1 MNNILLKPLTK
12 DGYEDF
18 VIRNQQAF
26 IMAVEDEFG
35 ELDEEPISQEDIRA
49 CLNHPLEEAYNIVY
63 CGKVVG
69 GVAVRVDKESSKN
82 SLDLIFVHREHLG
95 EGIGYMA
102 WKKIEELYPD
112 TLKWETHTP
121 HFMMKNIHFYVN
133 KCGFKIVEFFNE
145 YHPEPEDFDMGGV
158 PFFVFEKI
166 MK

>member
-82 SLDLIFVHREHLG
+82 SLGFVYMVHHQSTPSNMFVPPFGKPALQKEVFPFGCAFYPVYFSRQIHRFQCVFLPWNKVFNLPNPQNFPLNGG
-95 EGIGYMA
+95 EVRR
-102 WKKIEELYPD
+102 D
-112 TLKWETHTP
+112 
-121 HFMMKNIHFYVN
+121 
-133 KCGFKIVEFFNE
+133 
-145 YHPEPEDFDMGGV
+145 V
-158 PFFVFEKI
+158 PI
-166 MK
+166 S